1 MEARAPW
8 QVQFDRRS
16 PDWHHRTLMPQ
27 SMQVVVLLML
37 MLLEQA
43 VQVLRKALPLSVLPQ
58 ASKGAE
64 RRPLPS
70 VSPVPQKDLS

>member
-1 MEARAPW
+1 M
-8 QVQFDRRS
+8 QV
-16 PDWHHRTLMPQ
+16 
-27 SMQVVVLLML
+27 VVVLLML